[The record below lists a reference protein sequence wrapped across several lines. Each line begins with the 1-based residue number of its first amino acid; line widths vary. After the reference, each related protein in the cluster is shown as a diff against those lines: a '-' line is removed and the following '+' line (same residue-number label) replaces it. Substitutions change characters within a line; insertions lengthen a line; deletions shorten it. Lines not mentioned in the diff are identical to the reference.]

1 MKDDMRKRITVDNDP
16 LAGLIEYEDEG
27 VLVVNKPQG
36 MLTSSGPKDKRP
48 TLWKT
53 VRARAMAAGHQQQM
67 GIIHRLDRDASG
79 LLVFSKNDNAYQS
92 LKKQFFQHTV
102 DRVYMAVVKGTP
114 RPTAG
119 TLKNKLTEWK
129 NGTVHP
135 AQKGGEEAI
144 TYYETCEVFSG
155 CSLVRVKL
163 ETGRKHQIR
172 VHMAGIG
179 CPIVGDAF
187 YNPDAKEDDKLM
199 LCAVKLC
206 FDHPLT
212 GQRMKFEVD
221 LPAPM
226 REAIRNAKARVGKG
240 G

>member
-1 MKDDMRKRITVDNDP
+1 MAKQRGAIDNDP
-16 LAGLIEYEDEG
+16 LAGLIVYEDEG
-27 VLVVNKPQG
+27 LLVVNKPPG
-36 MLTSSGPKDKRP
+36 MLTASGPKDKRP
-48 TLWKT
+48 TLWGI
-53 VRARAMAAGHQQQM
+53 VQARASAYGHRQQM

-114 RPTAG
+114 RPTVG

-129 NGTVHP
+129 DGTVHP

-144 TYYETCEVFSG
+144 TYYETCEAFAG
-155 CSLVRVKL
+155 CSMVRVRL

-179 CPIVGDAF
+179 CPIIGDVL
-187 YNPDAKEDDKLM
+187 YNLDAKEKDRLM

-212 GQRMKFEVD
+212 GQRMKFEAE
-221 LPAPM
+221 LPKPM
-226 REAIRNAKARVGKG
+226 REMIRSAKAAP
-240 G
+240 